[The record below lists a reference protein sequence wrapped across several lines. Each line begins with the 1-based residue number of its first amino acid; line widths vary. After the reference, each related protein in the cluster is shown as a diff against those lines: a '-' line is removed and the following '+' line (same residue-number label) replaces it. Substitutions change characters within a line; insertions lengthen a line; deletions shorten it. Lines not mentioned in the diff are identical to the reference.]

1 MSTMARD
8 HEQWA
13 ESLGAWL
20 LGALPDDEA
29 VGFKAHLAEC
39 PVCREDAAFLQV
51 AADAL
56 PASAVQVPAPPA
68 LKDRIMAVVQQ
79 EAQLLAAAGPEADRP
94 KPARERRRRLG
105 FGSLSWRPAFVLPV
119 TLLLL
124 MLGGG
129 AALVA
134 QRSLDDERTLPAQI
148 ARERAGTGARAELMV
163 GNGNAVLTGTRLP
176 APPRGRV
183 YQVWLDRGGEVPEPT
198 SALFSPRR
206 DGSASVSVPGSLK
219 GVRQVLVTD
228 EPEGG
233 SNAPTREPTLTVN
246 TT

>member
-1 MSTMARD
+1 MTTTARD
-8 HEQWA
+8 HEHWA
-13 ESLGAWL
+13 DSLGAWL
-20 LGALPDDEA
+20 LGALPEDEA
-29 VGFKAHLAEC
+29 QGFQAHLAQC
-39 PVCREDAAFLQV
+39 PVCTEDATFLQV

-56 PASAVQVPAPPA
+56 AASAPQLPAPDA
-68 LKDRIMAVVQQ
+68 LKDRIMAVVHQ

-94 KPARERRRRLG
+94 KPARERRRRFSFGG
-105 FGSLSWRPAFVLPV
+105 FAWRPALVLPV
-119 TLLLL
+119 TLALLVI
-124 MLGGG
+124 GGG
-129 AALVA
+129 AGLLIE
-134 QRSLDDERTLPAQI
+134 RSLDDARTIPAQI
-148 ARERAGTGARAELMV
+148 ADERATAGARAELRV
-163 GNGNAVLTGTRLP
+163 ADGNAVLTGTRLP

-183 YQVWLDRGGEVPEPT
+183 YQVWLDRGGEQPEPT

-233 SNAPTREPTLTVN
+233 SSAPTREPMITVN